1 MIKVLFTIGA
11 MQVVTMAVMLVRT
24 KGLAVLLGPE
34 QFGVLAV
41 IDKLVAVLVQTA
53 SLSLPF
59 AAIRFLPA
67 LWTTDRR
74 AFTERLR
81 AMSATL
87 LAFAS
92 ICAVIAVGV
101 TTIDPARWGK
111 GLAPYASVLIAAFL
125 TIPIQA
131 GVPFVQNATAAA
143 FAHNRAMLVNLAHAA
158 VFAASGIA
166 GAWWF
171 GLTGIYALYVLPAA
185 VFVVVALAPLIRPGD
200 PTALRAAVTL
210 PFPFALPREMWRFGL
225 TLLALAFL
233 APYAALFVHYRVLS
247 DLGPQASGW
256 MQAAMGI
263 SLAVRGVLGSA
274 HPVFLTPH
282 LNRGGTGEERM
293 RWATNYQ
300 KTLCFLIGVV
310 LPPLLLFPDLA
321 VRVLYSAEFLPGA
334 QFVFL
339 FVVAEIL
346 TLLAG
351 TYQGLVLALNRLGY
365 HVTQNLLAQVIMI
378 VVGALTIRRF
388 GIAGAALAAIAT
400 QFFLYVSTTIF
411 LRRSFGL
418 RIPKR
423 IALLTLYVVAMLA
436 ATGIVGQIPTTFA
449 WGNLLARGGAYLAS
463 VAGLAAFLTR
473 HDDYR
478 RLRELARELTPAALR
493 R

>member
-11 MQVVTMAVMLVRT
+11 VQVATMAVMLVRT
-24 KGLAVLLGPE
+24 KGLAMLLGPE

-41 IDKLVAVLVQTA
+41 IDRLVAVLVQTA

-74 AFTERLR
+74 AFTQRLR

-92 ICAVIAVGV
+92 ICTVLAVGV
-101 TTIDPARWGK
+101 TIVDPARWGD
-111 GLAPYASVLIAAFL
+111 GLAPYASVLLAAFL

-171 GLTGIYALYVLPAA
+171 GLAGIYALYGLPAA
-185 VFVVVALAPLIRPGD
+185 VFLVVALAPLIRPGD
-200 PTALRAAVTL
+200 ATAEPSGVTR
-210 PFPFALPREMWRFGL
+210 PFALPREMWRFGL
-225 TLLALAFL
+225 TLLALAFM
-233 APYAALFVHYRVLS
+233 APYAWLFVHYRVLS

-256 MQAAMGI
+256 MQAAIGI

-293 RWATNYQ
+293 RWATDYQ

-334 QFVFL
+334 QFVVL

-346 TLLAG
+346 TLFAG
-351 TYQGLVLALNRLGY
+351 TYQGVVLALNRLGY
-365 HVTQNLLAQVIMI
+365 HVTQNLLAQVVMI

-400 QFFLYVSTTIF
+400 QFFLYVSTSIF
-411 LRRSFGL
+411 LHAIGL

-436 ATGIVGQIPTTFA
+436 ATGIVGQMPTTFA
-449 WGNLLARGGAYLAS
+449 WGNLLVRGGAYLAS

-473 HDDYR
+473 HDDYP
-478 RLRELARELTPAALR
+478 RLRELAREFTPAALR